1 MKVANKETFLDTGYG
16 LAVATGATGMIGST
30 ILYFSWR
37 RLNKRRAGVHEDE
50 VREKYTDMEL
60 LRLGDRSPLFRYQL

>member
-1 MKVANKETFLDTGYG
+1 
-16 LAVATGATGMIGST
+16 MIGSS

-37 RLNKRRAGVHEDE
+37 RLNRRRAGVNEE
-50 VREKYTDMEL
+50 QVREKYTDMEL

>member
-1 MKVANKETFLDTGYG
+1 MACGG
-16 LAVATGATGMIGST
+16 TGMIGSS

-37 RLNKRRAGVHEDE
+37 RLNKKRAGVNEE
-50 VREKYTDMEL
+50 QVREKYTDMEL